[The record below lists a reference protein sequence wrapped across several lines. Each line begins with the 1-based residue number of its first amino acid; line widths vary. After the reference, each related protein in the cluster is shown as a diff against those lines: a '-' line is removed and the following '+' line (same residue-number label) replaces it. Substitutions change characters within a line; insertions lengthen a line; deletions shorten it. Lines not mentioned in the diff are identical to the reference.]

1 MFFFICL
8 LLFYSIPDASLKTPC
23 KASMIISASLF
34 IVLYL
39 ERKNKPKVPTKANQP
54 AQEFRMAARTSSV
67 NS

>member
-1 MFFFICL
+1 
-8 LLFYSIPDASLKTPC
+8 
-23 KASMIISASLF
+23 MIISASLF